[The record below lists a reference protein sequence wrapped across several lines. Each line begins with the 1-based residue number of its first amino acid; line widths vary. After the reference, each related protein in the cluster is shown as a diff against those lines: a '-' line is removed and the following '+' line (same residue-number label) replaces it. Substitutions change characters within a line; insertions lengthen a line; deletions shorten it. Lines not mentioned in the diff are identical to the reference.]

1 VLYWR
6 HEKEKIMI
14 LYGRWIAR
22 SPFARPGSPFL
33 YAAVRDTRTGRV
45 HTISTRTTK
54 AKEAKK
60 ALSDYVDELQARE
73 TGGIVK
79 SVTLAAAVEEF
90 LSLKTDLRPVS
101 LRALR
106 YDLEAYAAALGA
118 QKHLEDLRPE
128 DLERWFAG
136 LALEGQAPRTREKAL
151 AALRAVFTWAMRR
164 RYIYRD
170 PTEGLKAPRVPR
182 YQGRA
187 LSLEEARELVATARG
202 ELRLAILLALH
213 AGLRVGT
220 IARLR
225 WRDVDFAGRRL
236 TIPGESM
243 KGGEPVVL
251 PIHTELLEALK
262 SMVGGIGCGIG
273 CGMVGGSIIS
283 IRLDGTLG
291 ELGWHDL
298 RRTFATWYG
307 LRVSHAV
314 LQALLAHAPGD
325 VTDLYPK
332 IPFEDLRAAVEAAP
346 WIGRTKETKEGVA

>member
-251 PIHTELLEALK
+251 PIHPELQDALISQLK
-262 SMVGGIGCGIG
+262 NRESPDAHVSPFSL
-273 CGMVGGSIIS
+273 VIS

-291 ELGWHDL
+291 DLGWHDL